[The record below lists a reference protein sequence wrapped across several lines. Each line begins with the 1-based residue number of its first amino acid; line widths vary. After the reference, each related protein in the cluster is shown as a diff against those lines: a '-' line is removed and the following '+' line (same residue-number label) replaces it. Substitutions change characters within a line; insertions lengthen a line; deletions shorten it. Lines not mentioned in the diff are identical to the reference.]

1 MHLYVVSNSE
11 ASELLRSRI
20 GDALRQERLS
30 QGKTLKELA
39 TDANLSPSHLSDIE
53 RGEKEASSEILRS
66 INHSLGMKL
75 DELLRRATH
84 NAVAELMVAA

>member
-20 GDALRQERLS
+20 GDALRQERIS

-39 TDANLSPSHLSDIE
+39 TDSNLSPSHLSDIE
-53 RGEKEASSEILRS
+53 RGKKEASSEILRS

-75 DELLRRATH
+75 DDLLRRATH

>member
-39 TDANLSPSHLSDIE
+39 TDANLSQSHLSDIE

-75 DELLRRATH
+75 DGLLRRATH